1 LGIVILSARVY
12 NTAMLSAEILLLR
25 HGQSEGNEGGRF
37 GGHGPTPLTA
47 LGRRQAEAAARA
59 LAGEGPLDAIFA
71 SDLVRA
77 QQTAEPV
84 VAATGVAMRT
94 TPALRERSVGVFT
107 GMTFAEAEAAHPQIF
122 AAMMQRDPDAC
133 PPAGESSRARLVAVG
148 AFFDELVAE
157 LGGRRTLLVS
167 HAFTLNLL
175 LRRLLGL
182 AESPTVF
189 FRTDNCGLHR
199 LKRSPTGFWNVEAL
213 NDRRHLVDVR

>member
-1 LGIVILSARVY
+1 MSS
-12 NTAMLSAEILLLR
+12 TEILLMR

-59 LAGEGPLDAIFA
+59 LAAEGLSAIFA
-71 SDLVRA
+71 SDLPRA
-77 QQTAEPV
+77 MQTAAPV
-84 VAATGVAMRT
+84 VAATGIAMRT

-107 GMTFAEAEAAHPQIF
+107 GMTFAEAEAAHPEIF
-122 AAMMQRDPDAC
+122 RAMMQRDPDAC
-133 PPAGESSRARLVAVG
+133 PPEGETSRARAAHVG
-148 AFFDELVAE
+148 AFFDETVE
-157 LGGRRTLLVS
+157 TFGGAGRALFVS

-189 FRTDNCGLHR
+189 FRTDNCALHR
-199 LKRSPTGFWNVEAL
+199 LKRSPQGFWNIEAL
-213 NDRRHLVDVR
+213 NDRRHLVGI